1 MNGTNN
7 FNTHIPILEGGN
19 WERWSVVIKNLFGAQ
34 DLLEIVQNGYEE
46 LGRNA
51 TEALRA
57 AHKELKKKNC
67 KALFFIQQGVNGGNI
82 EKISKV
88 KKSKEA

>member
-1 MNGTNN
+1 
-7 FNTHIPILEGGN
+7 
-19 WERWSVVIKNLFGAQ
+19 LFGAQ

-51 TEALRA
+51 AEALGA
-57 AHKELKKKNC
+57 VHKELKKKDC
-67 KALFFIQQGVNGGNI
+67 KTLFFIQQGVNGGNF

-88 KKSKEA
+88 TKSKEAWE